1 LARNGANSVKL
12 RSISST
18 IRPQVGG
25 DNRRWRPFM
34 SSYRIVRGDTL
45 SGIAQRYGTSV
56 SALMQAN
63 PKITN
68 ANLIYAGDTL
78 TIPGRSDAYG
88 GRRPGTQGPPIRA
101 PQGPSPIDTPPSGRP
116 GDAFSIARQY
126 LGWNA
131 GDLKVSNNA
140 VGRAMHD
147 WVPNNVNCANFV
159 SGVLR
164 TAGQI
169 STREHHNGVYGL
181 MGNLDRNPNF
191 RRVSLQDARPGDVVS
206 MRTPGGQHVVLF
218 AGWKDGRPQFIG
230 SNNVNRDGSQRVTIS
245 GMNYPIMAIHQYR
258 G

>member
-1 LARNGANSVKL
+1 
-12 RSISST
+12 
-18 IRPQVGG
+18 
-25 DNRRWRPFM
+25 M
-34 SSYRIVRGDTL
+34 SSYRINRGDTL
-45 SGIAQRYGTSV
+45 SGIAKRHGTSV

-63 PKITN
+63 PRIKN
-68 ANLIYAGDTL
+68 ADLIYAGDTL
-78 TIPGRSDAYG
+78 TIPGRGDGFSPS
-88 GRRPGTQGPPIRA
+88 RPGAQGPSVQPQ
-101 PQGPSPIDTPPSGRP
+101 QGPSPIDTAPTGRST
-116 GDAFSIARQY
+116 DAFNTARQY

-131 GDLKVSNNA
+131 ADLKVSNNA

-164 TAGQI
+164 ASGQL
-169 STREHHNGVYGL
+169 SSREHHNGVYGL
-181 MGNLDRNPNF
+181 MNNLDRNPNF

-206 MRTPGGQHVVLF
+206 MRTNGGQHVVMF

-245 GMNYPIMAIHQYR
+245 SMNYPIMAIHQHQ